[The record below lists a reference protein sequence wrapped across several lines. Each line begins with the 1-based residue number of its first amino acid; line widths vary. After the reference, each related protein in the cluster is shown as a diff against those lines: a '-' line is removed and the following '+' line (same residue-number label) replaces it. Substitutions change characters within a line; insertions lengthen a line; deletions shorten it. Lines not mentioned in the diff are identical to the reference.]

1 MNRKRSE
8 RAKENDLAWLHKPMT
23 NVLKRNVEDAT
34 ALMFYLTK
42 TTAAKESRTNRGFKD
57 LLPQLQWISHKWKDV
72 EKEDMNT
79 MLQPATKAM
88 SSHFQN
94 IRKSSKQMKDFIEV
108 NEGRF
113 SPAFGA
119 NAPKKTAEEYDKAIR
134 ELDEAEEDD

>member
-23 NVLKRNVEDAT
+23 NVLKRQVEDAT
-34 ALMFYLTK
+34 ALLFYITK

-57 LLPQLQWISHKWKDV
+57 LLPQLQWISDKWKLVVRD
-72 EKEDMNT
+72 DLNT
-79 MLQPATKAM
+79 VTQAATKAM
-88 SSHFQN
+88 CSHFQH

-113 SPAFGA
+113 SSSFGA
-119 NAPKKTAEEYDKAIR
+119 NAPDKAVAEHNKAI
-134 ELDEAEEDD
+134 EQASEAE